1 MRKIIVST
9 FLTLDG
15 IMQAPGAPNEDV
27 DGGFRYGGWQA
38 PYFEDDGMEVAAT
51 FHTADALLLGRKTYD
66 IFSAYWPN
74 AKDVP
79 FADAM
84 NNITKYV
91 ASRTKDK
98 LGWQNSILLEGDV
111 AESVVK
117 LKQQEGKDI
126 IVVGSGELA
135 QTLMQHNLIDKYSLL
150 IHPLVLGS
158 GKRLFRANSPRQDLE
173 LLESKTT
180 KNGVS
185 VMTYA
190 VKNK

>member
-111 AESVVK
+111 VESVVK

>member
-1 MRKIIVST
+1 MRKLIVST

-15 IMQAPGAPNEDV
+15 VMQAPGAPNEDT
-27 DGGFRYGGWQA
+27 DGGFKYGGWQV
-38 PYFEDDGMEVAAT
+38 PFFEDDGAEVAAT

-66 IFSAYWPN
+66 IFAAYWPN

-91 ASRTKDK
+91 ASRTQDK
-98 LGWQNSILLEGDV
+98 LNWQNSILLEDDV
-111 AESVVK
+111 AETVAK

-135 QTLMQHNLIDKYSLL
+135 QTLMRHNLIDKYSLL

-158 GKRLFRANSPRQDLE
+158 GKRLFREDSPRQDLE

-180 KNGVS
+180 KNGVL
-185 VMTYA
+185 VVTYKI
-190 VKNK
+190 KNK

>member
-1 MRKIIVST
+1 
-9 FLTLDG
+9 
-15 IMQAPGAPNEDV
+15 MQAPGAPNEDV

-111 AESVVK
+111 VESVVK